1 MKTSILTQNK
11 VPEQVVPLISRLV
24 DLIPWPQRRQAMAD
38 VTLSLLKGKHRA
50 AENALAG
57 DVPWSN

>member
-24 DLIPWPQRRQAMAD
+24 DLELIR
-38 VTLSLLKGKHRA
+38 K
-50 AENALAG
+50 
-57 DVPWSN
+57 